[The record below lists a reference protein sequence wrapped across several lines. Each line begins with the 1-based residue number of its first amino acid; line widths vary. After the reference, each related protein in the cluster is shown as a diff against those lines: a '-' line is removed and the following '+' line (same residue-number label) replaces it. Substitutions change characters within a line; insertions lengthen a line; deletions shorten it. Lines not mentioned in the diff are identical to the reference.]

1 MKTVYMLAISLALT
15 LVLSV
20 QADLKTPDEMS
31 KMNIKQ
37 LHAYF
42 KTLNQNEFN
51 TAMKS
56 IVDTGNARLIR
67 VGIAAAQKT
76 INETSF
82 RSSSGSEQPPGGSSS
97 LTGTVG
103 ADGNVLLAKSDATPK
118 TSKIGRCPHCQCSRC
133 YYTINCKGG
142 RHWRFIRAA
151 EIPVSAA
158 LFLAIERFCCERHTC
173 FVS

>member
-1 MKTVYMLAISLALT
+1 MLAISLALT

-20 QADLKTPDEMS
+20 QAAPTPTGPTDTGTMS

-37 LHAYF
+37 LHTYF

-76 INETSF
+76 INEKPVSD
-82 RSSSGSEQPPGGSSS
+82 RQAALNSLLAAVPG

-118 TSKIGRCPHCQCSRC
+118 TSKIGADVP
-133 YYTINCKGG
+133 T
-142 RHWRFIRAA
+142 
-151 EIPVSAA
+151 VSAA
-158 LFLAIERFCCERHTC
+158 AATTP
-173 FVS
+173 

>member
-76 INETSF
+76 INEKPVSD
-82 RSSSGSEQPPGGSSS
+82 RQAALNSLLAAVPG

-118 TSKIGRCPHCQCSRC
+118 TSKIGADVP
-133 YYTINCKGG
+133 T
-142 RHWRFIRAA
+142 
-151 EIPVSAA
+151 VSAA
-158 LFLAIERFCCERHTC
+158 AATTP
-173 FVS
+173 